1 MLAIVSLIIILALSI
16 TVTKVATIILKH
28 TGLSE
33 QSARFQARSAFTGVG
48 FTTKESEKV
57 VNHPVRRKTLMV
69 LMLLG
74 NMGIVTSMSSL
85 LIAFVGQQQDFGPS
99 WLKVFL
105 IISGMVAIWIMA
117 SSTIVEKSLS
127 LLVEKV
133 LKNYSS
139 LEIKDYA
146 SLLHLQGNYRISE
159 QAVTK
164 DMWIC
169 DKQLK
174 EIKLWKEG
182 ILLLGIKRLNGDF
195 IGAPMVANHIEAGD
209 ELILYGH
216 LDKLRQLAER
226 EYGIAG
232 DFAHKKAALER
243 KKEIKELKQSEST
256 GPQSKKQKDE
266 KAEK

>member
-1 MLAIVSLIIILALSI
+1 MLAIASLIIILTLSI

-85 LIAFVGQQQDFGPS
+85 LIAFVGQDDSGPS
-99 WLKVFL
+99 WLKIFMIMTGIV
-105 IISGMVAIWIMA
+105 GIWTMA
-117 SSTIVEKSLS
+117 SSAIVEKYLS
-127 LLVEKV
+127 IFVEKF
-133 LKNYSS
+133 LKRYTS

-169 DKQLK
+169 DKKLK

-182 ILLLGIKRLNGDF
+182 ILLLGIKRADGEF
-195 IGAPMVANHIEAGD
+195 IGAPMVANTIHEGD

-243 KKEIKELKQSEST
+243 RKEIKDLKKEEI
-256 GPQSKKQKDE
+256 KK
-266 KAEK
+266 A